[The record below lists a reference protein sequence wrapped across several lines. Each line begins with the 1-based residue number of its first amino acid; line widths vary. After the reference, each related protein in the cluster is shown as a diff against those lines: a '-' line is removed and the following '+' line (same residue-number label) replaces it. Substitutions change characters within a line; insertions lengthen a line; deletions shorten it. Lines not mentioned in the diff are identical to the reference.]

1 MLRLG
6 DDLKLTSSDFASL
19 ATNLIVLASL
29 EHERSQRS
37 ATSPS
42 PMGAKTRLVY
52 DFSKPAPFFCCDC
65 SFYLSAWREKICQS
79 DGRSDWP
86 TVGTQRNMPRYRQ
99 PTHAPQPGVRWRR
112 WLAARCEAEAAARGR
127 AAPALVIARLLHLH
141 LPPRHPGAVDL
152 SDLDTSGDRVGTQD
166 TGCTHGVTGH
176 PGAVDMSGMHGQR
189 RWTRRL

>member
-1 MLRLG
+1 M
-6 DDLKLTSSDFASL
+6 
-19 ATNLIVLASL
+19 
-29 EHERSQRS
+29 ER
-37 ATSPS
+37 
-42 PMGAKTRLVY
+42 K
-52 DFSKPAPFFCCDC
+52 D
-65 SFYLSAWREKICQS
+65 CQS
-79 DGRSDWP
+79 DGDGRSDWP

-189 RWTRRL
+189 RWTRRLRRWLPPRAPVALALLALVRGLGPPPGVPSRPEPPGAPPRGGAAAERGHCQGAHPGRGRRGESA